1 MTKEISDIE
10 VDKIIEFIDANY
22 SFNLSNYCR
31 VLITRRLQ
39 YILVKHN
46 LIIVDQL
53 IAKLIN
59 NPSFIDIFI
68 ADLLIETT
76 ELFREPKVW
85 IAISEKVI
93 PLLISEFGYV
103 NIWIADCASGE
114 DYYSLMILLNDKF
127 SYLPINILVTS
138 PSEYSLC
145 KIKNGEI
152 HQKKLKLSDKNL
164 KEFEPNK
171 SFENYFRQEYRKNLF
186 NSPQTISSTFKKLN
200 LLTDILPDNINLLLY
215 RNKFQ
220 IFNQHLQDLIISKL
234 TKSLMQKCIIVPGIW
249 ENIANQNI
257 EIFDKTENIYQVK
270 NG

>member
-1 MTKEISDIE
+1 MNNEISDIE
-10 VDKIIEFIDANY
+10 VNKIIEFIDANY
-22 SFNLSNYCR
+22 FFNLSNYCR

-46 LIIVDQL
+46 LISVDLL
-53 IAKLIN
+53 ITKLRN

-68 ADLLIETT
+68 ANLLIETT

-145 KIKNGEI
+145 KIKSGEI
-152 HQKKLKLSDKNL
+152 HQKKLTLSEKNL
-164 KEFEPNK
+164 KELDPNK
-171 SFENYFRQEYRKNLF
+171 SIQDYFKIKYCKNYF
-186 NSPQTISSTFKKLN
+186 NSPHTISTTFKRLN
-200 LLTDILPDNINLLLY
+200 ILTDILPNNINLLLY
-215 RNKFQ
+215 RNRFQ
-220 IFNQHLQDLIISKL
+220 MFNQQLQDLIISKL
-234 TKSLMQKCIIVPGIW
+234 TKSLMQKCIIIPGIW
-249 ENIANQNI
+249 ENIENKKI
-257 EIFDKTENIYQVK
+257 EIFDKTENIYQIK
-270 NG
+270 NR